1 MMKNETKSTMYLVMA
16 YDGRDVVPVA
26 IFANETA
33 AKAALKERTKFG
45 AVGWMQSVD
54 FFPEDNPKEL

>member
-1 MMKNETKSTMYLVMA
+1 MIKNETKSTMYVVMGYHNSDTRPIA
-16 YDGRDVVPVA
+16 V
-26 IFANETA
+26 FANEAA
-33 AKAALKERTKFG
+33 AKAAVKARQMSG